1 MKELIKHFCEREER
15 KMNILRHFKW
25 FKVESEDV
33 KSVKIVKM
41 MSDYDKLISEA
52 VDIIPM
58 SSILDYDAFDMD
70 DEQRVVLSKA
80 MKAYRDCL
88 GLIGTAFDVMIEQD
102 NMIREIKSQNE
113 EILKKLDELS
123 KKRTDKQ

>member
-15 KMNILRHFKW
+15 KMRFLGHFKW
-25 FKVESEDV
+25 FKVETEDV
-33 KSVKIVKM
+33 KSDKIVKM
-41 MSDYDKLISEA
+41 MNDYDKLISEA

-58 SSILDYDAFDMD
+58 SAILGYDTFDMD
-70 DEQRVVLSKA
+70 DEERVVLSKA

-88 GLIGTAFDVMIEQD
+88 GLVGTAFDVMIEQD

-113 EILKKLDELS
+113 EILKKLDEIS
-123 KKRTDKQ
+123 KKKTDKQ

>member
-1 MKELIKHFCEREER
+1 
-15 KMNILRHFKW
+15 MNILRDFKW
-25 FKVESEDV
+25 FKVEAEDV

-41 MSDYDKLISEA
+41 MNDYDKLISEA

-58 SSILDYDAFDMD
+58 SSILNYDAFDMN
-70 DEQRVVLSKA
+70 DEQRVVVNKA

-88 GLIGTAFDVMIEQD
+88 GLIGTAFGVMIEQD

-113 EILKKLDELS
+113 EILKKLDELL